1 MEHYELFSARFAFCP
16 LRQEDAQDVYALTG
30 DAQVARY
37 MAFSAH
43 TDLDQAR
50 ALIEQYNAGAG
61 QGFALRERESG
72 DFIGVF
78 ALKEA
83 KIPGRRDISIFLAPS
98 WWGKGCAGEVFAW
111 AIGYA
116 ARAGIAQLAAH
127 VAAGNT
133 ASRRALERNGFILH
147 EVLPIEGLAGG
158 LCVYLRILAAD
169 YAWIPDYLKAKK
181 GVTWDFKVEW
191 QWERYKI
198 GEKLFAALCKNK
210 AGEPIVSLKC
220 EPEASLL
227 LQGEYPGIQPGYYCD
242 KKHWI
247 SIRLD
252 GSVPDTVIK
261 QRLDTA
267 YTLVLHK
274 LPKKRQEQILG

>member
-72 DFIGVF
+72 EFIGVF

-83 KIPGRRDISIFLAPS
+83 KVPGRRDISIFLAPS

-116 ARAGIAQLAAH
+116 ARAGIAQMVAH

-133 ASRRALERNGFILH
+133 ASRRALEKNGFILH

-158 LCVYLRILAAD
+158 LCVYLRI
-169 YAWIPDYLKAKK
+169 
-181 GVTWDFKVEW
+181 
-191 QWERYKI
+191 
-198 GEKLFAALCKNK
+198 
-210 AGEPIVSLKC
+210 
-220 EPEASLL
+220 
-227 LQGEYPGIQPGYYCD
+227 
-242 KKHWI
+242 
-247 SIRLD
+247 
-252 GSVPDTVIK
+252 
-261 QRLDTA
+261 
-267 YTLVLHK
+267 
-274 LPKKRQEQILG
+274 

>member
-1 MEHYELFSARFAFCP
+1 MVTPAP
-16 LRQEDAQDVYALTG
+16 MQRQVS
-30 DAQVARY
+30 VI
-37 MAFSAH
+37 SS
-43 TDLDQAR
+43 
-50 ALIEQYNAGAG
+50 
-61 QGFALRERESG
+61 GFASVSYTHL
-72 DFIGVF
+72 
-78 ALKEA
+78 
-83 KIPGRRDISIFLAPS
+83 
-98 WWGKGCAGEVFAW
+98 
-111 AIGYA
+111 
-116 ARAGIAQLAAH
+116 
-127 VAAGNT
+127 
-133 ASRRALERNGFILH
+133 ALEKNGFILH
-147 EVLPIEGLAGG
+147 EVLPIEGLVGG

-210 AGEPIVSLKC
+210 AGQPIVSLKC
-220 EPEASLL
+220 EPEVSLL

-267 YTLVLHK
+267 YTLVLH
-274 LPKKRQEQILG
+274 LSLIHISPFEPLL

>member
-72 DFIGVF
+72 EFIGVF

-83 KIPGRRDISIFLAPS
+83 KVPGRRDISIFLAPS

-111 AIGYA
+111 AIGIRQGGHRSVGGARGSQQYRQPQGAGEKWLYPARSA
-116 ARAGIAQLAAH
+116 ANRGACG
-127 VAAGNT
+127 
-133 ASRRALERNGFILH
+133 RALRLSADFG
-147 EVLPIEGLAGG
+147 GG
-158 LCVYLRILAAD
+158 L
-169 YAWIPDYLKAKK
+169 
-181 GVTWDFKVEW
+181 
-191 QWERYKI
+191 
-198 GEKLFAALCKNK
+198 
-210 AGEPIVSLKC
+210 
-220 EPEASLL
+220 
-227 LQGEYPGIQPGYYCD
+227 YPG
-242 KKHWI
+242 
-247 SIRLD
+247 
-252 GSVPDTVIK
+252 
-261 QRLDTA
+261 
-267 YTLVLHK
+267 
-274 LPKKRQEQILG
+274 